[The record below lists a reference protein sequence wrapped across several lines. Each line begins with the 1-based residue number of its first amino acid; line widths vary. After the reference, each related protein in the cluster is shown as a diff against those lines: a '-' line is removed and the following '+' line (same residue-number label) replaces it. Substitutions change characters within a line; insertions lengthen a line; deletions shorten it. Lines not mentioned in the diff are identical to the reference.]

1 MFAGDTREGN
11 LSLTLPLLA
20 GWMAFGRFGLF
31 WTGPCENKRSTYKNG
46 YIRSWESLVGR
57 SPKCKTALPS
67 HLRPL
72 LCAFEVGKKVRCVW
86 GFAEGKTLEYVGG
99 IFFSFGFSQQSDGV
113 GNGASKW
120 GVLYLTFEFRFKSIW
135 QWWPLSANGQ
145 KASRPEWDPER
156 VLQVVKIFRT
166 FWIGPAGGLVQWFIR
181 RRLFVLTCK
190 NLSKTF
196 FWEYWVEWKDL
207 LKLNA

>member
-1 MFAGDTREGN
+1 MQNSTSEPFETIIMCFRGGEESDVC
-11 LSLTLPLLA
+11 L
-20 GWMAFGRFGLF
+20 RFG
-31 WTGPCENKRSTYKNG
+31 GGKNF
-46 YIRSWESLVGR
+46 R
-57 SPKCKTALPS
+57 
-67 HLRPL
+67 
-72 LCAFEVGKKVRCVW
+72 
-86 GFAEGKTLEYVGG
+86 VGG
-99 IFFSFGFSQQSDGV
+99 IFFIPFGFSQQSDGV
-113 GNGASKW
+113 GNGAPKW

-166 FWIGPAGGLVQWFIR
+166 FWTGPAGGLVQWFIR